1 MGGRGGLTT
10 LVVPV
15 GQTWAGAGRE
25 GEGGRKKGRGRGAKN
40 PGNVCFYDT
49 FGMSSD
55 QGRVGPGFRVRN
67 VIGTEWTLHYSAYLL
82 HLTY

>member
-25 GEGGRKKGRGRGAKN
+25 GEGGRKKKKKKGRGRGAKN

-55 QGRVGPGFRVRN
+55 QGRVGPGFRVHACGDGR
-67 VIGTEWTLHYSAYLL
+67 GGEGLG
-82 HLTY
+82 